1 MRRCVPGQSF
11 AWRPDVAIRSET
23 ARERRRV
30 KAREYARK
38 HAAANRER
46 AKARVYEW
54 RARARKRGVLL
65 KRLREPKSLAAWS
78 GQLRW
83 ERPTSSNGDWRPST
97 AWDALQVYG
106 DPSRLRRLATW
117 ADRGMHRDA
126 AARWLRENDQRRG
139 APEAA
144 ADQAVA

>member
-1 MRRCVPGQSF
+1 MGART
-11 AWRPDVAIRSET
+11 AVAL
-23 ARERRRV
+23 ERRRV

-38 HAAANRER
+38 HASKNRER
-46 AKARVYEW
+46 VKARVYEW

-65 KRLREPKSLAAWS
+65 KRLREPRSLSAWS

-83 ERPTSSNGDWRPST
+83 ERPKSSNGDWRPST

-106 DPSRLRRLATW
+106 DAARLRRLATW
-117 ADRGMHRDA
+117 ADRGMHGDA
-126 AARWLRENDQRRG
+126 AARWLRENDQRRA